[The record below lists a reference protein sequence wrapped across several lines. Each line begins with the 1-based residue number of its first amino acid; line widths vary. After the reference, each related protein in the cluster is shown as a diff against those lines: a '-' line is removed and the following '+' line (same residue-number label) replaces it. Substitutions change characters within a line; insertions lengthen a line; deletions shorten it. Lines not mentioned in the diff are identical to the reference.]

1 MKIAVTG
8 AFSYSGKY
16 IARRLL
22 ARGELAAFEVTRRFY
37 EIGSHEGLE
46 EARNYLSGKEAK
58 G

>member
-1 MKIAVTG
+1 
-8 AFSYSGKY
+8 
-16 IARRLL
+16 
-22 ARGELAAFEVTRRFY
+22 LAAFEVTRRFY